1 MCFVF
6 SVSSSRSENGN
17 IRSPATFPSAMP
29 FAANPFT
36 GIRQTYIPPS
46 LFQAHVP
53 HFQQPPLLP
62 SILQGSSN
70 GSVSVVL
77 TDAEVRA
84 IFFNDPRDR
93 QRQVWHV
100 DKMLRHSTAKCACCT
115 RIQMLPGVLHVKV
128 SGLWIPRGRRAA
140 IERMFYLCAHPNC
153 LTRKPPLSNLRV
165 PPSEIH
171 VSVNRF
177 LDEIMTLLFSRKD
190 AYHLHFHCKIYFK
203 LSQNTFFSNSPGNEE
218 RRKKEENYK

>member
-6 SVSSSRSENGN
+6 SVPSSWSENGN

-46 LFQAHVP
+46 LFQAHVH

-93 QRQVWHV
+93 QRQVLIKCLGIALLSAHV
-100 DKMLRHSTAKCACCT
+100 
-115 RIQMLPGVLHVKV
+115 V
-128 SGLWIPRGRRAA
+128 
-140 IERMFYLCAHPNC
+140 
-153 LTRKPPLSNLRV
+153 
-165 PPSEIH
+165 H
-171 VSVNRF
+171 VSRCYLEYFMLKFQVYGYHEDEGLLLRGCSTYVRTQTVSRENHRF
-177 LDEIMTLLFSRKD
+177 QICVCPRLKFMSLLTDS
-190 AYHLHFHCKIYFK
+190 
-203 LSQNTFFSNSPGNEE
+203 
-218 RRKKEENYK
+218 